1 MTHISSR
8 VSVFI
13 YFKANRDDDD
23 RVLASMRAH
32 RMALQNEGV
41 DLRFWRR
48 ADPSTTG
55 QTTWMETCSAVDC
68 TPALLQEK
76 LARSALATGLVE
88 LAQGVRHVEVFER
101 VDA

>member
-1 MTHISSR
+1 MSSR

-32 RMALQNEGV
+32 RMALQTEGV

-48 ADPSTTG
+48 ADHGPTG
-55 QTTWMETCSAVDC
+55 QTTWMETCSPVDC
-68 TPALLQEK
+68 TLALLREK
-76 LARSALATGLVE
+76 LDRSALATGLAA
-88 LAQGVRHVEVFER
+88 LAQGVRHIEVFER